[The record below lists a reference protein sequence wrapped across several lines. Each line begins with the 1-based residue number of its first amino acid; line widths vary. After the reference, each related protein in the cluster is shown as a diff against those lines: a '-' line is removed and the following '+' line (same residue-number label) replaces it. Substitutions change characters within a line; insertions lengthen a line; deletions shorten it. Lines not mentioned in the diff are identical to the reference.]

1 MVRLK
6 EKKKERTAQEEI
18 ISHPSR
24 YILQTIQCFSEPT
37 IRGQPEE
44 SKPPPSSL
52 RKKKGTVSEREKKNS
67 QYVSGTAGNTRHPV
81 KVGIN
86 ESFMGNKSRGA
97 MKLFLA
103 SIPALLQLLTFRI
116 GRIHLFQ
123 ITRLIAPPTSALG

>member
-52 RKKKGTVSEREKKNS
+52 RKKKGTVSEREKKIPS
-67 QYVSGTAGNTRHPV
+67 MCLAPLEIQDTRSKLGSMRV
-81 KVGIN
+81 LWTIKV
-86 ESFMGNKSRGA
+86 EV
-97 MKLFLA
+97 
-103 SIPALLQLLTFRI
+103 Q
-116 GRIHLFQ
+116 
-123 ITRLIAPPTSALG
+123 